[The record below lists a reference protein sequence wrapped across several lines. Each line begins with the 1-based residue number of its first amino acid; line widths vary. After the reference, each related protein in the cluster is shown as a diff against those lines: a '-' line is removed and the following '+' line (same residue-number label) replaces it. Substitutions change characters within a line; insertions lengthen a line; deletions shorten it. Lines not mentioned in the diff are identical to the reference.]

1 MAKQRFRDI
10 KKGIIKPQE
19 KKNRKSSIREFPY
32 ATNFQKTK
40 AAITDSFMLLMP
52 IMYIVFYLI
61 MDGREGFSQNKLEG
75 WIYIL
80 LPFITIQS
88 IFMLKGDGQT
98 PGYKNYNL
106 KVIDIHTFKT
116 PSLFSIVF
124 RNFAMILSL
133 ATIFG
138 WLIMFFRKDKKG
150 LHDLLS
156 NTVVVTIKR
165 KKSITSPNP

>member
-10 KKGIIKPQE
+10 KKGNIKSIDS
-19 KKNRKSSIREFPY
+19 KKKKTNNNINIPF
-32 ATNFQKTK
+32 ATNFEKTK
-40 AAITDSFMLLMP
+40 SAITDSFMLLMP
-52 IMYIVFYLI
+52 IMYIVFYLV
-61 MDGREGFSQNKLEG
+61 MDGREGFGQHKLEG

-80 LPFITIQS
+80 IPFIIIQS
-88 IFMLKGDGQT
+88 TFMFKSDGQT

-106 KVIDIHTFKT
+106 KVIDIHTFKK

-124 RNFAMILSL
+124 RNLTMILSI

-138 WLIMFFRKDKKG
+138 WLIMFFRKDKRG

-156 NTVVVTIKR
+156 NTAVVRT
-165 KKSITSPNP
+165 KKDK